1 MVTDMD
7 IDMDVDFLCSKIN
20 SVKVIDQINLHLIQD
35 LDIIIREIINNKS
48 LIFDV
53 YEICVSCGHDLTW
66 DQDYFINKTD
76 LNWLKTKGKDRFF
89 ETIRYYL
96 PITTLKEYES
106 LTNSYDNL
114 IELFEL
120 QLHDD

>member
-1 MVTDMD
+1 
-7 IDMDVDFLCSKIN
+7 MDVDQDIESLCSQIS
-20 SVKVIDQINLHLIQD
+20 SVKVIEQINLHLIKD
-35 LDIIIREIINNKS
+35 LDIIIREIINQKS

-66 DQDYFINKTD
+66 DQAYFINKTD

-96 PITTLKEYES
+96 PIRTLKEYEA
-106 LTNSYDNL
+106 LCNSFDNL

-120 QLHDD
+120 QLSDY